1 MAVSDG
7 ASSAGLSVDGEAAAD
22 GEAAGGGWA
31 GAGDAAGGVDCC
43 FSGAAPPH
51 APHNPIT
58 TAASTAVRPRKFD
71 ARMVVIVKPV
81 WQMKDGLRIIPK
93 ADRRAGKDR
102 KRDNP
107 EP

>member
-7 ASSAGLSVDGEAAAD
+7 ASSAGLSDVDGDAAGD

-43 FSGAAPPH
+43 FSGAVSPQ
-51 APHNPIT
+51 APHKPIMI
-58 TAASTAVRPRKFD
+58 AASTAVRPRKFD

-81 WQMKDGLRIIPK
+81 WEME
-93 ADRRAGKDR
+93 RRFTNHTQIRPPRR
-102 KRDNP
+102 KGQEKGQP
-107 EP
+107 